1 MNEGSLAIRFPFF
14 ICKIFYLCIYMLK
27 GSLILFIIG
36 GAYWLILR
44 LYGIYVMFT
53 ENAEYAKE
61 NIKDVTLE
69 MIFLIVPISFIM
81 VGIALIQKSN
91 ER

>member
-1 MNEGSLAIRFPFF
+1 MF
-14 ICKIFYLCIYMLK
+14 K

-36 GAYWLILR
+36 GAFWLIMR
-44 LYGIYVMFT
+44 LYAIYVMLT
-53 ENAEYAKE
+53 ENTEYVKN
-61 NIKDVTLE
+61 NIMDVTLE

-81 VGIALIQKSN
+81 LGIALLQKSN

>member
-1 MNEGSLAIRFPFF
+1 
-14 ICKIFYLCIYMLK
+14 MLK
-27 GSLILFIIG
+27 SSLILLIIG

-44 LYGIYVMFT
+44 LYAIYVMFT

-69 MIFLIVPISFIM
+69 MIFLIVPISFVL
-81 VGIALIQKSN
+81 VGIALLQKSN

>member
-1 MNEGSLAIRFPFF
+1 
-14 ICKIFYLCIYMLK
+14 MLK
-27 GSLILFIIG
+27 SSLIILIIG

-44 LYGIYVMFT
+44 LYTLYVMFT
-53 ENAEYAKE
+53 ENVEYAKE

-69 MIFLIVPISFIM
+69 MIFLIVPISFIL
-81 VGIALIQKSN
+81 VGIALLQKSN

>member
-1 MNEGSLAIRFPFF
+1 MMMRKGAKALFF
-14 ICKIFYLCIYMLK
+14 ICKILYLCIHMLK

-44 LYGIYVMFT
+44 LYAIYVMFT
-53 ENAEYAKE
+53 ENAEYVKE

-81 VGIALIQKSN
+81 VGIALLQKSN

>member
-1 MNEGSLAIRFPFF
+1 
-14 ICKIFYLCIYMLK
+14 
-27 GSLILFIIG
+27 
-36 GAYWLILR
+36 
-44 LYGIYVMFT
+44 MFT
-53 ENAEYAKE
+53 ENVEFAKE

-81 VGIALIQKSN
+81 FGIALLQKSN